1 MALETYRDFAEND
14 FFFFTDAYSSGRMG
28 NIMGAMAQ
36 GICEKY
42 MKDIID
48 TYYEPQSA
56 RESHSKEKILKTHNL
71 EKLIKF
77 LDSEMDLKFE
87 RDTKNAMRIID
98 GYYFST
104 RYPGDDSIELT
115 ADDIKDCLYAVTK
128 CRDATANMIEQL
140 SQQEIETGIL
150 EEAALLEEDYEL

>member
-1 MALETYRDFAEND
+1 
-14 FFFFTDAYSSGRMG
+14 
-28 NIMGAMAQ
+28 
-36 GICEKY
+36 
-42 MKDIID
+42 
-48 TYYEPQSA
+48 
-56 RESHSKEKILKTHNL
+56 
-71 EKLIKF
+71 
-77 LDSEMDLKFE
+77 MDLKFE

>member
-56 RESHSKEKILKTHNL
+56 RAKKR
-71 EKLIKF
+71 F
-77 LDSEMDLKFE
+77 
-87 RDTKNAMRIID
+87 
-98 GYYFST
+98 
-104 RYPGDDSIELT
+104 
-115 ADDIKDCLYAVTK
+115 
-128 CRDATANMIEQL
+128 
-140 SQQEIETGIL
+140 
-150 EEAALLEEDYEL
+150 